1 MRLVCLVPLLATS
14 ALTGGAALA
23 AQTVERTDTPRQG
36 ALRVTF
42 DPRIFTWDHQYTGA
56 GLESLGAPLSGDTI
70 GARHIPLLAPLQQ
83 DVRTASGVPDF
94 VASLGRGLMSVYLE
108 KRVTPVTAEL
118 GVTKRLSLA
127 VTLPIVRVATRAA
140 LRLSQGSA
148 NLGPNPLATQGGAV
162 QQYSSFF
169 GQFNTALT
177 QLADSVAT
185 GHYGCPGTSPQCMG
199 AQALLAR
206 GAEVRDALQRAIYGA
221 GGVESPFVPLASSSA
236 GVKIDSTVADIQQQL
251 GTTYHV
257 SGFTNAI
264 LLAADTLASPAD
276 FNAFLQGA
284 VGGNGAVF
292 GWGYNGLRSSWHYGL
307 GDLEVEA
314 KYRVI
319 AGSSYAAALGVL
331 ARLPTGRRDTTL
343 EVLEPSIADHQLD
356 FEGRVIQELTLAG
369 RLWLNLAIR
378 AGTQRPGTRARR
390 VAPLDAFLVPYE
402 ATTVLSWDPGDYAA
416 VDFAPL
422 YRFAPQFAAGVTAG
436 YWTKRADRY
445 GYRSAQDSIT
455 IATALGAPT
464 PASVLDQG
472 TSERW
477 VRLGV
482 ALSYLGPTVEGGFTV
497 EHTVSGAG
505 GRVAA
510 ATVYRLV
517 LRVSRQIF

>member
-1 MRLVCLVPLLATS
+1 MRLVYHVILLVTA

-23 AQTVERTDTPRQG
+23 AQTVERTDTPKQG
-36 ALRVTF
+36 SLRVTF

-70 GARHIPLLAPLQQ
+70 GAQHLPLVARLQQ

-94 VASLGRGLMSVYLE
+94 LASLGKGLLSVYLE
-108 KRVTPVTAEL
+108 KRVTPITAEL
-118 GVTKRLSLA
+118 GITNRLSLA
-127 VTLPIVRVATRAA
+127 VTVPIVRVATRAA
-140 LRLSQGSA
+140 LQLSQGTA
-148 NLGPNPLATQGGAV
+148 NLGPNPLAIEGGAV
-162 QQYSSFF
+162 QQYATFF
-169 GQFNTALT
+169 GQFNAAL
-177 QLADSVAT
+177 LDLGDSVAA
-185 GHYGCPGTSPQCMG
+185 GHYGCPGSPECTQ

-206 GAEVRDALQRAIYGA
+206 GAEVRDALQRTIYGA
-221 GGVESPFVPLASSSA
+221 GGVASPFVPLASSNA
-236 GVKIDSTVADIQQQL
+236 GLAIDATVAQLQQQL
-251 GTTYHV
+251 QTTFHV
-257 SGFTNAI
+257 PGFTDAL
-264 LLAADTLASPAD
+264 LLAADTLAPPAD
-276 FNAFLQGA
+276 FNTFLQGA

-292 GWGYNGLRSSWHYGL
+292 GWGYNALRNSWRYGL
-307 GDLEVEA
+307 GDVDVEA

-319 AGSSYAAALGVL
+319 AGSSYAAALGAL
-331 ARLPTGRRDTTL
+331 ARLPTGRRDTTV
-343 EVLEPSIADHQLD
+343 EVIEPSIADHQLD

-390 VAPLDAFLVPYE
+390 VSPLDAFLIPYQ

-445 GYRSAQDSIT
+445 VYRSAQDSLA
-455 IATALGAPT
+455 IATVLGAPT
-464 PASVLDQG
+464 PASVLDQD

-482 ALSYLGPTVEGGFTV
+482 ALSYVGPTVEGGFTV